1 VLTSRVMEGEAELT
15 REMGPGP
22 EEAQGRQ
29 AGPGPEAMRAAMA
42 DYVAA
47 VHTSYLDA
55 SADLTAGERG
65 RLPLVAAG
73 AFTVA
78 AVGSQNL
85 HIIGTCDQLPA
96 PTGQEVSLAG
106 SDRDLAWT
114 LRFFDPVIIP
124 GLGLVDESRE
134 PQPDQ
139 IRDLL
144 GLSGVVYHLTV
155 PPGGGLSAHHALH
168 AGTGLAHSHA
178 TASRD
183 YDTLSNLL
191 PRQASAIAEMRA
203 AEASGLVVAVT
214 LLAQHISGGDDDLR
228 ELIPGDASAPDA
240 RRALLSW
247 TRERT

>member
-47 VHTSYLDA
+47 VHTAYLDA

-73 AFTVA
+73 TFTVA

-96 PTGQEVSLAG
+96 PTG
-106 SDRDLAWT
+106 
-114 LRFFDPVIIP
+114 P
-124 GLGLVDESRE
+124 GGFAPRQRSR
-134 PQPDQ
+134 
-139 IRDLL
+139 
-144 GLSGVVYHLTV
+144 SGVD
-155 PPGGGLSAHHALH
+155 P
-168 AGTGLAHSHA
+168 
-178 TASRD
+178 
-183 YDTLSNLL
+183 
-191 PRQASAIAEMRA
+191 
-203 AEASGLVVAVT
+203 
-214 LLAQHISGGDDDLR
+214 
-228 ELIPGDASAPDA
+228 
-240 RRALLSW
+240 ALLRSGDHS
-247 TRERT
+247 RVGPRR